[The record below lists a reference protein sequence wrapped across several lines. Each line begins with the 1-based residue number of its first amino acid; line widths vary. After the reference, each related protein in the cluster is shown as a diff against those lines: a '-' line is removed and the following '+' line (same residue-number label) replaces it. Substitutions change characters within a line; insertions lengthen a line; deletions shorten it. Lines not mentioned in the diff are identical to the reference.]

1 METQKNSNMKIVIHN
16 EDNLKENE
24 INKYVYRARG
34 VIINSKNEILMGY
47 MGGIYQFPGGHLE
60 GSETL
65 DECLIREISEET
77 GINVT
82 GKFSKP
88 FYKAIYYDR
97 DYGKKGIN
105 RYCEF
110 NYYLIKTDDKYDLSK
125 TNFDDY
131 EIEYNYEHRYL
142 KIDEFE
148 KVLSDDIN
156 SHQLNK
162 IIYPELIDVIRE
174 YLKNKE

>member
-1 METQKNSNMKIVIHN
+1 METQKSDNMKIVVHN
-16 EDNLKENE
+16 EDNLKDNE
-24 INKYVYRARG
+24 INKFVYRARG
-34 VIINSKNEILMGY
+34 VIINSQDEILMGY

-65 DECLIREISEET
+65 DECLIREIKEET
-77 GINVT
+77 GMNVK
-82 GKFSKP
+82 GKFTKP
-88 FYKAIYYDR
+88 FYKSVYYDK

-110 NYYLIKTDDKYDLSK
+110 NYYLVKTDDKYDLSK

-131 EIEYNYEHRYL
+131 EIEYNYELRYL

-148 KVLSDDIN
+148 KILNDDIN

-162 IIYPELIDVIRE
+162 IIYPEIIDVVRE